1 LAAITLALRR
11 FRDGRVA
18 VMGLAGL
25 VLVTAVCA
33 AAAPRLLDRLAD
45 DALRG
50 EVTAAS
56 PFQRNVQL
64 IQERRYD
71 ADENGDDPLARVAQ
85 TGVKLEE
92 EIPAA
97 VRALFRDRSYIVE
110 GIRWAV
116 IEETTDPG
124 FVRLRIQEAAEEHV
138 RYVEGRPPTD
148 ATREMTVTEPTLE
161 EDITFEVVEVA
172 LSQEALERIGLAVG
186 DTWMLRPDEAD
197 RLVGRGGGPQPG
209 AVDVVGAFEAI
220 DEDEE
225 YWLDDTALIRP
236 TIRTVGDNDNVDM
249 TALVAPEAYAALLRS
264 TERNHPPYRYTWRFF
279 VDPPRL
285 EAERL
290 APLVRELRRLEGT
303 FSSTGGAVEGGTMLR
318 TGLLQ
323 LIESEQR
330 RWAAA
335 AAVLAVIAIG
345 PAAVG
350 VAALA
355 LIGSFVMERRRA
367 ALALGRARGATAGQL
382 VSAVAIEGL
391 MISIPPALLAAGLAF
406 VLVPTGP
413 RALTVAGAAAV
424 ALITT
429 LLLVLSGGPTA
440 LSSPR
445 GPGRTAPQI
454 RRPSPRRLAIELLIV
469 VLAVLGAYLLR
480 ERGVRGESSAAE
492 LSGSD
497 PFIAAV
503 PALAGLAAGIVAVR
517 LLPVPM
523 LLLSRLAALR
533 RDLVPVLA
541 LRRVTRGGTS
551 GSVLIVLMATA
562 TIGTFAGATLVHVDR
577 AAEAVSW
584 QEVGAP
590 YRLSSPN
597 GLPGSFDPLDLPG
610 VQAAA
615 GEYEISSV
623 LATRFLQ
630 LQLVAIDAP
639 DYATVVAGTP
649 GDPHLPAEM
658 LGDARQP
665 LPAIVSPALTEGAQ
679 GVDVGET
686 FQLVVEGYP
695 VEFRVVEVRES
706 FPTMATNQTFV
717 IASRTQIRA
726 LRDGEGLRT
735 STAMYLRAPD
745 DAGPEIER
753 LSRSSANNAAFDSRF
768 ERTEAIRTAPILQA
782 LVAGVGVAAAIAFVY
797 AALAVSAALALA
809 GAARSVEVAHLRT
822 LGLTRREAFGL
833 VVVEHGPTIAVAFA
847 VGTILGLA
855 LFGLLR
861 EALGV
866 GALVGTNVD
875 IAVAI
880 DVAQLAVVL
889 AAIVLIVALGMVLGA
904 ALQRGAAP
912 VAAIRRGF
920 D

>member
-1 LAAITLALRR
+1 MAAILLALRR
-11 FRDGRVA
+11 FRDGRAA
-18 VMGLAGL
+18 VLGLAAL
-25 VLVTAVCA
+25 VLVTAACA

-64 IQERRYD
+64 VQERLYD
-71 ADENGDDPLARVAQ
+71 ADETGDDPLAPVADA
-85 TGVKLEE
+85 GLELE
-92 EIPAA
+92 AEIPGA
-97 VRALFRDRSYIVE
+97 VRALFRDRSYVVE
-110 GIRWAV
+110 SIRWV
-116 IEETTDPG
+116 VLEDTTDPG
-124 FVRLRIQEAAEEHV
+124 FVRLRIQEAAADHI
-138 RYVEGRPPTD
+138 RYVEGRAPTD
-148 ATREMTVTEPTLE
+148 ATREMTVNEPTLD
-161 EDITFEVVEVA
+161 EDITFEVMEVA
-172 LSQEALERIGLAVG
+172 LSREALDRIGLSVG
-186 DTWMLRPDEAD
+186 DTWMLRPDDAD

-209 AVDVVGAFEAI
+209 AVDVVGAFEPI
-220 DEDEE
+220 DESEE

-236 TIRTVGDNDNVDM
+236 AIRTIGDNDNVDM

-264 TERNHPPYRYTWRFF
+264 TERNHYPYRYTWRFF
-279 VDPPRL
+279 VDTERL
-285 EAERL
+285 ESERL
-290 APLVRELRRLEGT
+290 GPLVRDLRRLEST
-303 FSSTGGAVEGGTMLR
+303 FGSTGGAIEGGTVLR

-323 LIESEQR
+323 LIEGEQL

-335 AAVLAVIAIG
+335 AAVLAVIALG

-391 MISIPPALLAAGLAF
+391 LISLPPALIAAVLAF
-406 VLVPTGP
+406 LLVPTGP
-413 RALTVAGAAAV
+413 RGLTIAGAAAV
-424 ALITT
+424 ALATT
-429 LLLVLSGGPTA
+429 FLLVLAGAPTA

-445 GPGRTAPQI
+445 GPGRSAPQV
-454 RRPSPRRLAIELLIV
+454 RRPSPRRIAFEALIV
-469 VLAVLGAYLLR
+469 ILAVLGAYLLR

-492 LSGSD
+492 LAGSD

-523 LLLSRLAALR
+523 LLLSRLASLR

-551 GSVLIVLMATA
+551 GPVLIVLMATA

-577 AAEAVSW
+577 AAEAVAW

-590 YRLSSPN
+590 YRLSSGN
-597 GLPGSFDPLDLPG
+597 GLPGTFDPFDLPG

-615 GEYEISSV
+615 GEHEISSV

-630 LQLVAIDAP
+630 LQLVALDAA

-649 GDPHLPAEM
+649 GDPQLPPEM
-658 LGDARQP
+658 LGESAQP
-665 LPAIVSPALTEGAQ
+665 LPAIVSPALTEGPQ
-679 GVDVGET
+679 GVDVDET

-695 VEFRVVEVRES
+695 VEFRVIEVRES
-706 FPTMATNQTFV
+706 FPTLAPNQTFV

-726 LRDGEGLRT
+726 LRDGAGLRT

-745 DAGPEIER
+745 EAGPEIER
-753 LSRSSANNAAFDSRF
+753 LSRSSASNAAFYSRS
-768 ERTEAIRTAPILQA
+768 ERSQAIRTAPILQA
-782 LVAGVGVAAAIAFVY
+782 LVAGVAVAAAVAFGY

-833 VVVEHGPTIAVAFA
+833 IAVEHGPTIAVAFA
-847 VGTILGLA
+847 VGSVLGLA

-866 GALVGTNVD
+866 GALVGTDVD
-875 IAVAI
+875 IGVSI
-880 DVAQLAVVL
+880 DVAQLGVVL